1 MNFRKFFPLSFVGL
15 SVAIALSSLP
25 VQAQQITSATIVEI
39 LDSDR
44 VFIQGQKARLNSV
57 ARGGQQV
64 RTERARAGLK
74 FNNNASI
81 RIGRNSSFVVGSRC
95 VEVRRGRVVIS
106 GAARG
111 CVGSVVA
118 ATRGTT
124 YAIEVNAKREGTIS
138 VLEGEIEVSD
148 LEDAG
153 VTPIRL
159 KAKQRVSIS
168 IAGEIGAIEQF
179 DQAEFENLLQ
189 GQLFNGFNVA
199 LPTASNLI
207 DAGAIAATP
216 SRGDT
221 GFSGSFL
228 ATAISGAS
236 DPMAASSSSS
246 SVSAS
251 SASSSSGSSAASIAT
266 EIPDPTAN
274 STMLNASVTLTTYDL
289 TNGSG
294 FQEDTGI
301 FTDENGTTFSV
312 KVERGDFPAIVTLVP
327 SSYTIDGNAIG
338 TDTSG
343 NVLINGVIAESTSVG
358 LSGNNAVVT
367 VVGQNGE
374 ILRLQV
380 FNVNEQEPIAGQTFS
395 GQIIFGPFPD
405 R

>member
-1 MNFRKFFPLSFVGL
+1 MNFRNFLALSLVGL
-15 SVAIALSSLP
+15 SVTIALSSLP
-25 VQAQQITSATIVEI
+25 VQAQQITSATIIEI

-44 VFIQGQKARLNSV
+44 VFIQEQKARLNSV
-57 ARGGQQV
+57 ARRGQQV

-74 FNNNASI
+74 FNNNATI

-95 VEVRRGRVVIS
+95 VEVSRGRVVIS
-106 GAARG
+106 GVARG
-111 CVGSVVA
+111 CVGSIVA

-124 YAIEVNAKREGTIS
+124 YAIEVSVKQEGTIS

-148 LEDAG
+148 LDDAS

-168 IAGEIGAIEQF
+168 IAGEIGPIEQF
-179 DQAEFENLLQ
+179 DQAEFENLLR
-189 GQLFNGFNVA
+189 GQLFDGFNVA

-216 SRGDT
+216 SPSNT

-246 SVSAS
+246 SVAAS
-251 SASSSSGSSAASIAT
+251 TSSSSSAASIAP
-266 EIPDPTAN
+266 EIPDPLAS
-274 STMLNASVTLTTYDL
+274 STTVGASVTLTSYD
-289 TNGSG
+289 TVISPGVSG
-294 FQEDTGI
+294 DSGTFV
-301 FTDENGTTFSV
+301 DENGTTIAV
-312 KVERGDFPAIVTLVP
+312 TVERGNFPAIVTLSDDYV
-327 SSYTIDGNAIG
+327 IDGNTIS
-338 TDTSG
+338 TDSSG
-343 NVLINGVIAESTSVG
+343 NVLINGVVAESTSVG

-367 VVGQNGE
+367 VVGQDGQT
-374 ILRLQV
+374 LRLQV
-380 FNVNEQEPIAGQTFS
+380 FNVGGEEPIAGQTFS
-395 GQIIFGPFPD
+395 GQIIFGPLPD

>member
-1 MNFRKFFPLSFVGL
+1 MNIGKFLPLSFIGL
-15 SVAIALSSLP
+15 SFAIALPSFP
-25 VQAQQITSATIVEI
+25 VRAQQVTSATIVEI

-81 RIGRNSSFVVGSRC
+81 RIGRNSSFIVGSRC
-95 VEVRRGRVVIS
+95 VEVRQGRVVIS

-138 VLEGEIEVSD
+138 VLEGEVEVSD
-148 LEDAG
+148 LENDR

-159 KAKQRVSIS
+159 KAKQRVFISIS
-168 IAGEIGAIEQF
+168 GEIGAIEQF

-207 DAGAIAATP
+207 NARAIAPTNP
-216 SRGDT
+216 QSNT
-221 GFSGSFL
+221 GFSESFL
-228 ATAISGAS
+228 ATAMRGAS
-236 DPMAASSSSS
+236 DPMLVSSSSS
-246 SVSAS
+246 IVSVSSTRYS
-251 SASSSSGSSAASIAT
+251 SATSIAT
-266 EIPDPTAN
+266 EVLDPTAS
-274 STMLNASVTLTTYDL
+274 STTINANVTLTTYDL
-289 TNGSG
+289 TNASG

-301 FTDENGTTFSV
+301 FTDENGTTLSV

-327 SSYTIDGNAIG
+327 SSYTIDGNVIS

-343 NVLINGVIAESTSVG
+343 NVLINGVVAESTSVG

-374 ILRLQV
+374 TLRLQV
-380 FNVNEQEPIAGQTFS
+380 FDVNEQEPISGQTFS